1 MDLRQLKYFVKIVEQ
16 RSMSRASVELNIA
29 QSALSLQIST
39 LETRLRQK
47 LLIRRST
54 GVSPTPAGQTLY
66 KHAVAI
72 LRQVERA
79 AQDVER
85 SAAEVSGPASLGL
98 PVVLQDLLAID
109 LLIAAR
115 TRMPQ
120 VRLHMAEGMSYL
132 LKEMV
137 LQGRLDMTVT
147 YQFEP
152 SPGIVEQPLFNEMI
166 YLVSP
171 VKSGVKPRERGLSI
185 AEAAQYP
192 LFLSS
197 AQTGMRRL
205 LQAEFAAHGITVEP
219 LAEVDSLRTLIDAV
233 ETGNGH
239 TILPASALQKHLKS
253 RADRSLVINSLDISR
268 NVVLCTSEH
277 LPLGATATAV
287 YELLENLI
295 QDALQDGRWIGIRPV
310 SGATLEGQSSV
321 AINKIRK

>member
-16 RSMSRASVELNIA
+16 RSMSRASVELNVA
-29 QSALSLQIST
+29 QSALSLQVST

-47 LLIRRST
+47 LLVRRST
-54 GVSPTPAGQTLY
+54 GVSPTEAGQTLY

-85 SAAEVSGPASLGL
+85 SAVEVSGPASFGL
-98 PVVLQDLLAID
+98 PVVMQDLLAID
-109 LLIAAR
+109 LLVAAR
-115 TRMPQ
+115 ARLPQ
-120 VRLHMAEGMSYL
+120 VRLHLAEGMSYL

-152 SPGIVEQPLFNEMI
+152 SPGIVEQPLFNEML

-171 VKSGVKPRERGLSI
+171 VNSGLKVREQGLSI
-185 AEAAQYP
+185 DEVAQYP

-197 AQTGMRRL
+197 SQTGMRRIV
-205 LQAEFAAHGITVEP
+205 QAALAARGFSVEP
-219 LAEVDSLRTLIDAV
+219 LAEVDSLRTLLDAV
-233 ETGNGH
+233 KTGNAH
-239 TILPASALQKHLKS
+239 TILPASALQKNFHDQ
-253 RADRSLVINSLDISR
+253 ADRSLVINSLGISR

-277 LPLGATATAV
+277 LPLGAAATAV
-287 YELLENLI
+287 YGLLDNLI
-295 QDALQDGRWIGIRPV
+295 HEALADGRWVGIRPV
-310 SGATLEGQSSV
+310 SDTLST
-321 AINKIRK
+321 

>member
-1 MDLRQLKYFVKIVEQ
+1 VDLRQLKYFVKIVEQ
-16 RSMSRASVELNIA
+16 RSMSRASVELHIA
-29 QSALSLQIST
+29 QSALSLQISS

-47 LLIRRST
+47 LLVRSST
-54 GVSPTPAGQTLY
+54 GVSPTVAGQTLY

-79 AQDVER
+79 AHDVER

-98 PVVLQDLLAID
+98 PVVVQDLLAID
-109 LLIAAR
+109 LLVAAR
-115 TRMPQ
+115 TRLPQ
-120 VRLHMAEGMSYL
+120 VRLHLAEGMSYL

-152 SPGIVEQPLFNEMI
+152 SPGIVEHPLFNEMI
-166 YLVSP
+166 YFVSP
-171 VKSGVKPRERGLSI
+171 VNSGVKPREGAMSI
-185 AEAAQYP
+185 AEVAQYP

-197 AQTGMRRL
+197 SQTGMRRIV
-205 LQAEFAAHGITVEP
+205 QAELAAHGVTVEP
-219 LAEVDSLRTLIDAV
+219 LAEVDSLRTLVDAV
-233 ETGNGH
+233 ETGNAH

-253 RADRSLVINSLDISR
+253 QANHSLVINPLDISR

-287 YELLENLI
+287 YELLESLI
-295 QDALQDGRWIGIRPV
+295 HEGLEDGRWVGIRPV
-310 SGATLEGQSSV
+310 SDAPSTLTKGPS
-321 AINKIRK
+321 AH